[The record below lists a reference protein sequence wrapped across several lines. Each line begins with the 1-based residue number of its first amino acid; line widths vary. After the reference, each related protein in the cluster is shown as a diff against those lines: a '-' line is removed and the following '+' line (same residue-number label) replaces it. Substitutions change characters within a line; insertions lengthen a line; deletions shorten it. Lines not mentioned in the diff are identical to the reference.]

1 VSEAPI
7 VIFLLTREAQ
17 QRSDGLEIV
26 LWGRSEEGPVRV
38 RLTRREAVFFVE
50 RDVPTELGRRR
61 EVDLRT
67 LEGVPVDAVYFTDRR
82 DLRAETERLRRRGTP
97 PFEADVKPADRV
109 LMERFVTGA
118 CVLRGRAQPR
128 DGFLELVDPRI
139 DPADVRPDLVVS
151 SFDVEAE
158 GPDAELISV
167 AIVTGRE
174 ERAFVRGQGP
184 PIDGVAY
191 LRTEAEALRA
201 FLDHVRAIDPDVLIG
216 WNVIDFDLAYLEER
230 CAQNGVRF
238 ELGRDRERAKVI
250 RGSTPNAPSVA
261 RVPGRVVL
269 DGIATMRA
277 ATWSFESW
285 SLENVGRALL
295 GRGKKIE
302 EREDG
307 DALTEILRMARE
319 DLPALIEYN
328 LEDCRLVR
336 DIFEKAHVLEFAI
349 ERQRLTGL
357 GMERRAGA
365 VAAFD
370 HLYLPRLHRHGRVAP
385 TSGMSADALASPGG
399 YVMDSVPGL
408 YENVLVLDFKSLYPS
423 IIRTFLVDPLGLAV
437 GSPDADRRAI
447 DRGDTVEGFAGA
459 RFSRTE
465 HILPGLIEGLWSARD
480 DAKAKGDAALQ
491 RAIKILM
498 NSFYG
503 VLGTPACRFFDP
515 RLPSS
520 ITRRGHEILLAT
532 RAFLEERGHPVIYG
546 DTDSVFVHLG
556 PGHTVEACHALG
568 EELALTLNGWWR
580 ERIEGEH
587 GLESALELE
596 LDACFSRFLMPTMR
610 RSEQGSK
617 KRYAGIVV
625 SDGETKLVIKGLE
638 AVRTDWTPLARSFQ
652 RELLR
657 RVFAE
662 EPYEAWVREL
672 TDALHRGELD
682 EECVYKKRLRR
693 PLDEYT
699 KNVPP
704 HVAAAR
710 QLPPSPSGL
719 PRREVHYV
727 ITTRGPQPA
736 STRTAPIDYVHY
748 VERQLAPAADAVL
761 PFLGADFMKLGGR
774 QMSLF

>member
-1 VSEAPI
+1 MSEDQT

-38 RLTRREAVFFVE
+38 RLQKREAVCFVE
-50 RDVPTELGRRR
+50 RDVETELGRRR
-61 EVDLRT
+61 EVDLAT

-82 DLRAETERLRRRGTP
+82 DLRAEADRLRRCGTP
-97 PFEADVKPADRV
+97 ALEADVKPADRV

-118 CVLRGRAQPR
+118 CVLRGPAEAR
-128 DGFLELVDPRI
+128 DGFIELVDPRI

-158 GPDAELISV
+158 GPSAELISV
-167 AIVTGRE
+167 AMVTGKH

-184 PIDGVAY
+184 PIGGVAY
-191 LRTEAEALRA
+191 FATEAETLRA
-201 FLDHVRAIDPDVLIG
+201 FIEHVRAVDPDVLIG
-216 WNVIDFDLAYLEER
+216 WNVIDFDLAYLEDR

-238 ELGRDRERAKVI
+238 ELGRDGGRAKVI
-250 RGSTPNAPSVA
+250 RGSSPNAPSVA

-336 DIFEKAHVLEFAI
+336 DIFEKAHVLDFAI

-385 TSGMSADALASPGG
+385 TSHMSADPLASPGG

-437 GSPDADRRAI
+437 GSAEGDP
-447 DRGDTVEGFAGA
+447 GDTVEGFAGA

-480 DAKAKGDAALQ
+480 EAKAKGDAALQ

-520 ITRRGHEILLAT
+520 ITRRGHEILRAT
-532 RAFLEERGHPVIYG
+532 ASFLEERGYPVIYG

-556 PGHTVEACHALG
+556 PGRTVEECRALG
-568 EELALTLNGWWR
+568 AQLAATLNEHWR
-580 ERIEGEH
+580 ERIESQH
-587 GLESALELE
+587 GLTSALELE

-617 KRYAGIVV
+617 KRYAGTVV
-625 SDGETKLVIKGLE
+625 RGGETKLVIKGLE

-657 RVFAE
+657 RVFAD
-662 EPYEAWVREL
+662 EPYEAWIREL
-672 TDALHRGELD
+672 TDALYRGELD
-682 EECVYKKRLRR
+682 EQCVYNKRLRR
-693 PLDEYT
+693 ALDEYT
-699 KNVPP
+699 RNVPP

-710 QLPPSPSGL
+710 QLPPSPSGQ
-719 PRREVHYV
+719 PRREVRYV
-727 ITTRGPQPA
+727 ITTRGPQA
-736 STRTAPIDYVHY
+736 VAMQTAPIDYAHY